1 MIGTLHE
8 KEEEE
13 GMDMQWLNINRNH
26 TTPLCIMETPIGEKL
41 THLQMHEIVISM
53 MLLVILMLNY
63 FKIGSTSF
71 LHEKEEDGIDMQW
84 LNIKGND
91 MTLPLSLCMI
101 ETPIGEK
108 LTHLQ
113 MYEIVNSS

>member
-13 GMDMQWLNINRNH
+13 GM
-26 TTPLCIMETPIGEKL
+26 
-41 THLQMHEIVISM
+41 
-53 MLLVILMLNY
+53 
-63 FKIGSTSF
+63 
-71 LHEKEEDGIDMQW
+71 DMQW